1 MADALKHAAG
11 RTALL
16 VIDMINDLDFEGADR
31 LRDEAIAAA
40 EKIARLRDAAEGA
53 GVPVIYVNDNHDEW
67 HSDRSRLV
75 ERCKAKGC
83 AGAEMVRLIEPRPD
97 DFFVIKPQFSGF
109 YSTNLPVLLPRL
121 EVSRLILTGIA
132 ADICV
137 LFTAADAH
145 MRQYELWVPRDAVA
159 ADCPDRTR
167 WSLDIMEKSM
177 DAETRGTDEL
187 SLGEWVA
194 MADQE

>member
-1 MADALKHAAG
+1 MADRPLEPAAG

-16 VIDMINDLDFEGADR
+16 VVDMINALDFEEAES
-31 LRDEAIAAA
+31 LRDGAFSAADAILALRGEA
-40 EKIARLRDAAEGA
+40 DAA
-53 GVPVIYVNDNHDEW
+53 GVPTIYVNDNHDEW
-67 HSDRSRLV
+67 HSERSRLV
-75 ERCKAKGC
+75 DRCLAPD
-83 AGAEMVRLIEPRPD
+83 APGAQMVRRIAPRDD

-159 ADCPDRTR
+159 SESPERTR
-167 WSLDIMEKSM
+167 WALDIMAKSM
-177 DAETRGTDEL
+177 NAETARTRDL
-187 SLGEWVA
+187 PLKDWLA
-194 MADQE
+194 RAD